1 MTDLKYAARTASTF
15 GRKGAAITPGSSD
28 LSGDPKAI
36 VCTAAGN
43 VTIVPHGNA
52 DATTLTFTGCPVGFI
67 PPYVVRRVTA
77 ATGSWATVAD

>member
-1 MTDLKYAARTASTF
+1 MSALKYAAKTASTL
-15 GRKGAAITPGSSD
+15 GRKGAAITPGASD

-43 VTIVPHGNA
+43 VTIVPEANDDA
-52 DATTLTFTGCPVGFI
+52 DTLTFTGCAVGFI